1 MEDDEGAAS
10 AVAIG
15 KVCCQKDSKESSKVG
30 WRGESLRSQSGI
42 AHPYRSECARKIE
55 SVDIL
60 FDDGW

>member
-30 WRGESLRSQSGI
+30 WRGQSL
-42 AHPYRSECARKIE
+42 
-55 SVDIL
+55 
-60 FDDGW
+60 

>member
-10 AVAIG
+10 LVATR

-30 WRGESLRSQSGI
+30 WRGKSLRSQSGK
-42 AHPYRSECARKIE
+42 AHPHRSERARKMG

-60 FDDGW
+60 FDDGG